1 MRCCRAAPLTYNENW
16 CQQKSR
22 LAHRCRGKAQRVAS
36 RRPPSHHEQL
46 AAPGH
51 RGGGGWRRRPRASVV
66 RRQPQRRRCPR
77 PARPHRWCRR
87 GRRLVRAA
95 LSLGLHDH
103 LPHGGLRERQLHM
116 RRVRCS
122 EAHQPAIREP
132 LLRGHLRRPTDQP
145 DKRVSGSTRRGWWKL
160 TATTSFSR
168 SSSVPGRWG
177 NDAMHVAMYRIP
189 GSTSS
194 SWRCPASA
202 VDSSASLGD
211 RPLTAAAAVAEG
223 GGTASSSACQQ
234 QHNERMEWVQGAI
247 ACCAPA
253 PALQPPAT
261 PRPEGC
267 GSPCPC
273 RLATTASRCCCRSP
287 APPPPP
293 HGSPPARVCKQPH
306 RLRIADEGKTA
317 EGQVHTISAVWS
329 MWRCSHVASACLHSS
344 TDASSVFCSVRSC
357 SFPASSP

>member
-1 MRCCRAAPLTYNENW
+1 MGCCRAAPLTYNENW

-22 LAHRCRGKAQRVAS
+22 LAHRCRGKAQRLAR

-51 RGGGGWRRRPRASVV
+51 RGRGGWRRRPRASVV

-145 DKRVSGSTRRGWWKL
+145 AFRAAHDGAGGHSRRRRPSHAARACPGDGGMMRCTWPCTGSQARPRPPGGAQPPLWTRRRRWV
-160 TATTSFSR
+160 TAR
-168 SSSVPGRWG
+168 
-177 NDAMHVAMYRIP
+177 
-189 GSTSS
+189 
-194 SWRCPASA
+194 
-202 VDSSASLGD
+202 
-211 RPLTAAAAVAEG
+211 
-223 GGTASSSACQQ
+223 
-234 QHNERMEWVQGAI
+234 
-247 ACCAPA
+247 
-253 PALQPPAT
+253 
-261 PRPEGC
+261 
-267 GSPCPC
+267 
-273 RLATTASRCCCRSP
+273 
-287 APPPPP
+287 
-293 HGSPPARVCKQPH
+293 
-306 RLRIADEGKTA
+306 
-317 EGQVHTISAVWS
+317 
-329 MWRCSHVASACLHSS
+329 
-344 TDASSVFCSVRSC
+344 
-357 SFPASSP
+357 